1 MSLVTDT
8 SDVLTTREAAELV
21 GRSMDS
27 IKRSLN
33 HGTLRGH
40 HVEGFWRIRREDLV
54 AWNEKAP
61 RLARQPKLRPSDRV
75 AELLAEYGSVT
86 TEELAELLMVHVGN
100 ARKHLAILANQ
111 GRAHRHSD
119 GEWFPGSSCPACLQE
134 AAS

>member
-1 MSLVTDT
+1 
-8 SDVLTTREAAELV
+8 
-21 GRSMDS
+21 
-27 IKRSLN
+27 
-33 HGTLRGH
+33 
-40 HVEGFWRIRREDLV
+40 VEGFWRIRREDLV

-119 GEWFPGSSCPACLQE
+119 GEWFPGSSCPACLEE